1 MTGYAPRSLAY
12 HRAWTAEESTLAGD
26 RLAIGALA
34 LAFLL
39 SYVQYIFERS
49 DAVRVMSV
57 VIIIAGSAAFLAVN
71 ARLRRRV
78 LLASLLRPATLGIL
92 AAGTLPS
99 LISSFYRPNHFPV
112 EYGLLLILTLL
123 SARIL
128 LTGIGF
134 EGLMLAFFYAT
145 AIAVVIVVILN
156 FDRLVAA
163 MGPTRFSPLSFDP
176 NRTAFF
182 AVTSI
187 PAQIWFVAR
196 RPGRKYVL
204 LVTALCLVVTVAA
217 SSRGS
222 IGALLIGAILTAALY
237 VARLF
242 KSRPPVLSHKR
253 WIKVLTLLFFCVL
266 GVSFGQAKIATVASS
281 LRTKL
286 EIDTKDRGMDS
297 GFTGRTKNWASLF
310 EVMPKTYWLAGNGY
324 RTTDEDFGFP
334 VDNGYLSSVYE
345 LGLFPTAILTAK
357 YLLVL
362 ISISI
367 AYVTNKSASGSS
379 LPAVVFTLTI
389 FLANAFVHRVF
400 FGYGDQASLWV
411 LFIIVSTRQD
421 ILDAIPK
428 GGERIALPG

>member
-1 MTGYAPRSLAY
+1 MTGYVPRSLT
-12 HRAWTAEESTLAGD
+12 RDRVLEAEECTLAGD
-26 RLAIGALA
+26 RLAIGALTVT
-34 LAFLL
+34 FML

-57 VIIIAGSAAFLAVN
+57 VIMIAGSAAFLAVN
-71 ARLRRRV
+71 SRQRRRA

-99 LISSFYRPNHFPV
+99 LISSLYRPNLYPF

-123 SARIL
+123 AARIL

-145 AIAVVIVVILN
+145 ATAVIIVVILN

-187 PAQIWFVAR
+187 PAQIWYVMR
-196 RPGRKYVL
+196 RPGKKYVL

-222 IGALLIGAILTAALY
+222 IGALLIGGILTSALY
-237 VARLF
+237 LTRLI
-242 KSRPPVLSHKR
+242 KSRPQWHSPKR
-253 WIKVLTLLFFCVL
+253 WIHALVLLFFCIL
-266 GVSFGQAKIATVASS
+266 GVTFGQAKIETVANS

-286 EIDTKDRGMDS
+286 EIDTKDRGMNS
-297 GFTGRTKNWASLF
+297 GFTGRTKNWATLF

-345 LGLFPTAILTAK
+345 LGLFSTVVLTAK

-379 LPAVVFTLTI
+379 LPAVLFTLTI
-389 FLANAFVHRVF
+389 FIANAFVHRVF

-428 GGERIALPG
+428 GDGRIALYS